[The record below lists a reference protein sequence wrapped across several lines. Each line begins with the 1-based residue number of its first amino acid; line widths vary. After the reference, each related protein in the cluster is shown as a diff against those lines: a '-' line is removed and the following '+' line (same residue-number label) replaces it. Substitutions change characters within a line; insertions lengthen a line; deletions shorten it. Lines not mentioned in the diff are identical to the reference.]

1 MTFTITTSEVLSGVP
16 TVSIFTEDYGTT
28 GVYEEIQD
36 NLDLTE
42 LGAGAANAELFQ
54 IAGHTVVDTDKDGSL
69 VDEIVISAAS
79 ASTTPASQIVNL
91 AINSVANNGSAVDIT
106 LQNNNS
112 VALTNGADQIKI
124 SGNNNSALTDASD
137 EVSAEGTVTAVAVD
151 ATTYTATFDGSAAG
165 FSDAATKDSKA
176 VTLSASDVN
185 GNTGTL
191 GTRNQGAS
199 SGLYKFR
206 LDKTAPVL
214 KYDQTVMAL

>member
-1 MTFTITTSEVLSGVP
+1 M
-16 TVSIFTEDYGTT
+16 
-28 GVYEEIQD
+28 
-36 NLDLTE
+36 
-42 LGAGAANAELFQ
+42 
-54 IAGHTVVDTDKDGSL
+54 
-69 VDEIVISAAS
+69 
-79 ASTTPASQIVNL
+79 NL
-91 AINSVANNGSAVDIT
+91 AINSVANNGSADDIT

-124 SGNNNSALTDASD
+124 SGNNNSALTATSD
-137 EVSAEGTVTAVAVD
+137 EVAAEGTVTAVAVD

-214 KYDQTVMAL
+214 NNDPDGDGTVGSSTTLPRPYVIFEFTDNSKITLVSASFGGDDVLASLVTTNIKKYFMVPEADLAA